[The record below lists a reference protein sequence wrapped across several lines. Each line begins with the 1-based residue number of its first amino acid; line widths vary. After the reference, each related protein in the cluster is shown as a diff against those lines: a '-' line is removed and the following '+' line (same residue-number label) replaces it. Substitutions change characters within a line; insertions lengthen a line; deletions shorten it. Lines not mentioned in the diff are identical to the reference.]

1 MQWDMSSCG
10 MLKEGWL
17 WSASGDLAING
28 TMLEMTGQNGYL
40 HLDLPLDAPPMR
52 HHFNQSEAIVA
63 NSDLSISLHVLQVYR
78 AEAEVVTPA
87 DGAVFNVSERTKIIL
102 KLENPGNGE
111 DTFTLVGSTNAGNLS
126 QAPEVVFEISNPT
139 RTIGAGGLTMV
150 PVWVTLPEDVP
161 ARETFEIVFDWTST
175 GDTSVSDQANIT
187 IEARPDHR
195 WEIEIEQGSL
205 EQVAPGD
212 VLSLNINITNI
223 GNTDDLLTLTPS
235 FAVSYSGNDNSTW
248 QAASINS
255 SRLQVMET
263 ESLNVNV
270 TIPENTWAG
279 TIANLTLIASSS
291 GFDIG
296 NDTSIELEVENVAGW
311 RLDLTDTS
319 LEVSPGGG
327 ELQILVEQ
335 KGNAPA
341 MPYFAKAGQGWN
353 VTLPNNGPMVD
364 PGDTGMITIN
374 VTPPEDAVA
383 GEVGIISIRIS
394 NGNGAGQ
401 IVEEVPVRVGTA
413 PGITLDSSGAWMVR
427 QDVSSWPTSWIEN
440 TGNDVAIMQLSVPNL
455 PSGWTLVSEDV
466 VVVAP
471 GEIKGM
477 PLQLQPAS
485 DWNENNF
492 QLDIHLEH
500 PTLGTLIH
508 AITVTQSETV
518 LVSSPVHTGRSGE
531 KVSITTDSS
540 SDGVETSLV
549 PLPEIRSNTTH
560 NGMSLHLVG
569 IPAPIHQANCDN
581 AFGTLS
587 SLGIEDVSTLW
598 TSCLLTA
605 NSEHPLVA
613 NAWLRTSDGEM
624 LDSRTIRLSP
634 GDNMTVNLSA
644 LSWDPEPGLLS
655 VEILIVDSN
664 GLSLYSSTSE
674 HIARQSGWNLK
685 ISNFEIDEDSI
696 NVGIDREGYEIMEG
710 SICQVD
716 IAKTDG
722 KWQKSVAVDIY
733 GSKYA
738 PGVQIDRPDKI
749 DDDAEVTATISCLAP
764 WDVDDDSTDNSMKVY
779 ADNLPLVTYES
790 SDLYWT
796 GGIAL
801 ILIVLAYFG
810 GVLNLKKPEPKVVKK
825 EEPVI
830 REEVVE
836 ETPPEEEITIDDM
849 SLGEEPFE
857 DELPEEE
864 EEVEIEPEEEVIDID
879 ESSASG
885 RLSALRREI
894 KTDLDPVSEPEDDIS
909 SRLDAF
915 LKDR

>member
-1 MQWDMSSCG
+1 
-10 MLKEGWL
+10 
-17 WSASGDLAING
+17 
-28 TMLEMTGQNGYL
+28 
-40 HLDLPLDAPPMR
+40 
-52 HHFNQSEAIVA
+52 
-63 NSDLSISLHVLQVYR
+63 
-78 AEAEVVTPA
+78 
-87 DGAVFNVSERTKIIL
+87 
-102 KLENPGNGE
+102 
-111 DTFTLVGSTNAGNLS
+111 
-126 QAPEVVFEISNPT
+126 
-139 RTIGAGGLTMV
+139 
-150 PVWVTLPEDVP
+150 
-161 ARETFEIVFDWTST
+161 
-175 GDTSVSDQANIT
+175 
-187 IEARPDHR
+187 
-195 WEIEIEQGSL
+195 
-205 EQVAPGD
+205 
-212 VLSLNINITNI
+212 
-223 GNTDDLLTLTPS
+223 
-235 FAVSYSGNDNSTW
+235 
-248 QAASINS
+248 
-255 SRLQVMET
+255 
-263 ESLNVNV
+263 
-270 TIPENTWAG
+270 
-279 TIANLTLIASSS
+279 
-291 GFDIG
+291 
-296 NDTSIELEVENVAGW
+296 
-311 RLDLTDTS
+311 
-319 LEVSPGGG
+319 
-327 ELQILVEQ
+327 
-335 KGNAPA
+335 
-341 MPYFAKAGQGWN
+341 
-353 VTLPNNGPMVD
+353 
-364 PGDTGMITIN
+364 
-374 VTPPEDAVA
+374 
-383 GEVGIISIRIS
+383 
-394 NGNGAGQ
+394 
-401 IVEEVPVRVGTA
+401 
-413 PGITLDSSGAWMVR
+413 MVR

-455 PSGWTLVSEDV
+455 PSGWVLVSEDV

-500 PTLGTLIH
+500 PTLGTLVH
-508 AITVTQSETV
+508 AITVTQSDTV
-518 LVSSPVHTGRSGE
+518 LTSSPVHTGRSGE

-560 NGMSLHLVG
+560 NGMTLHLVG
-569 IPAPIHQANCDN
+569 IPAPIHEADCEN
-581 AFGTLS
+581 AFGSLT

-655 VEILIVDSN
+655 VEVLIVDSN

-685 ISNFEIDEDSI
+685 ISNFDIDEDYI

-716 IAKTDG
+716 IVKTDG

-738 PGVQIDRPDKI
+738 PSIQIDRPDKI

-810 GVLNLKKPEPKVVKK
+810 GVLNLKRPEDKVVKK

-830 REEVVE
+830 RKEVVE
-836 ETPPEEEITIDDM
+836 ETKPDEEIVIDDM

-857 DELPEEE
+857 EEPPEEE

-879 ESSASG
+879 DSSASG

>member
-1 MQWDMSSCG
+1 
-10 MLKEGWL
+10 
-17 WSASGDLAING
+17 
-28 TMLEMTGQNGYL
+28 
-40 HLDLPLDAPPMR
+40 
-52 HHFNQSEAIVA
+52 
-63 NSDLSISLHVLQVYR
+63 
-78 AEAEVVTPA
+78 
-87 DGAVFNVSERTKIIL
+87 
-102 KLENPGNGE
+102 
-111 DTFTLVGSTNAGNLS
+111 
-126 QAPEVVFEISNPT
+126 
-139 RTIGAGGLTMV
+139 
-150 PVWVTLPEDVP
+150 
-161 ARETFEIVFDWTST
+161 
-175 GDTSVSDQANIT
+175 
-187 IEARPDHR
+187 
-195 WEIEIEQGSL
+195 
-205 EQVAPGD
+205 
-212 VLSLNINITNI
+212 
-223 GNTDDLLTLTPS
+223 
-235 FAVSYSGNDNSTW
+235 
-248 QAASINS
+248 
-255 SRLQVMET
+255 
-263 ESLNVNV
+263 
-270 TIPENTWAG
+270 
-279 TIANLTLIASSS
+279 
-291 GFDIG
+291 
-296 NDTSIELEVENVAGW
+296 
-311 RLDLTDTS
+311 
-319 LEVSPGGG
+319 
-327 ELQILVEQ
+327 
-335 KGNAPA
+335 
-341 MPYFAKAGQGWN
+341 
-353 VTLPNNGPMVD
+353 
-364 PGDTGMITIN
+364 
-374 VTPPEDAVA
+374 
-383 GEVGIISIRIS
+383 
-394 NGNGAGQ
+394 
-401 IVEEVPVRVGTA
+401 
-413 PGITLDSSGAWMVR
+413 
-427 QDVSSWPTSWIEN
+427 
-440 TGNDVAIMQLSVPNL
+440 MQLSVPNL
-455 PSGWTLVSEDV
+455 PSGWVLVSEDV

-500 PTLGTLIH
+500 PTLGTLVH
-508 AITVTQSETV
+508 AITVTQSDTV
-518 LVSSPVHTGRSGE
+518 LTSSPVHTGRSGE

-560 NGMSLHLVG
+560 NGMTLHLVG
-569 IPAPIHQANCDN
+569 IPAPIHEADCEN
-581 AFGTLS
+581 AFGSLT

-624 LDSRTIRLSP
+624 LDNRTIRLSP

-655 VEILIVDSN
+655 VEVLIVDSN

-685 ISNFEIDEDSI
+685 ISNFEIDEDYI

-716 IAKTDG
+716 IVKTDG

-738 PGVQIDRPDKI
+738 PSIQIDRPDKI

-790 SDLYWT
+790 SDLYCT

-810 GVLNLKKPEPKVVKK
+810 RVLKVNRPEDKVVKK
-825 EEPVI
+825 KEPVI

-836 ETPPEEEITIDDM
+836 ETKPDEEIVIDDM

-857 DELPEEE
+857 EELPD

-879 ESSASG
+879 DSSASG